1 MFSQM
6 VVVLVVPFILPESS
20 RWLMTKGR
28 EEKLL
33 KIMRRIAYMNN
44 REVKLSFVQATF
56 VLATLVHIR
65 NISAVTDPILIKL

>member
-1 MFSQM
+1 MMFSQM

-56 VLATLVHIR
+56 VLATFSHIW
-65 NISAVTDPILIKL
+65 A